1 MMVNKK
7 ITQAGPKP
15 QDQNITY
22 NTHAH
27 THTHTHTH
35 TDRSLHVAVFLCGW
49 TGYLNVYC
57 SFTHCFVL
65 TATLKPQLL
74 QFNAEIKGWYHLFY
88 DV

>member
-27 THTHTHTH
+27 THT
-35 TDRSLHVAVFLCGW
+35 DRSLHVAVFFVWVDWLSKCLLFFHPLLCS
-49 TGYLNVYC
+49 NSNFEASAAAV
-57 SFTHCFVL
+57 
-65 TATLKPQLL
+65 
-74 QFNAEIKGWYHLFY
+74 
-88 DV
+88 

>member
-27 THTHTHTH
+27 THTHTHT
-35 TDRSLHVAVFLCGW
+35 
-49 TGYLNVYC
+49 
-57 SFTHCFVL
+57 L
-65 TATLKPQLL
+65 T
-74 QFNAEIKGWYHLFY
+74 EVSMWLFFC
-88 DV
+88 VGGLAI